1 MISSSTTWPV
11 SDTTFLDQE
20 ATTEDISTED
30 TVEYTSNTATHITE
44 TPTSSNLIV
53 GVTSVNI
60 PAKQNLK
67 PNDFDTIPLDNNIIL
82 EQIRSSNIVSNEIPQ
97 PEQNENLVTEQKL
110 KQMEVN
116 KKIQHKLLHDEMSR
130 LSNLD
135 TIFTQPTDHFV
146 PPLVMAKAR
155 ISDDMT
161 VLSLKEKHAQQ
172 MAEKH
177 LYKHNLFEH
186 VNITPPQTTTSDPK
200 STTADVSLVTEV
212 KQATVKVINNLKKDV
227 KSSVPKKYI
236 DKYNSLK
243 TKLWKTVDSKTQK
256 MEKIETHSTSQLS
269 STTKEIEITTAKIVN
284 EPKKDSEE
292 DSIMDLTVI
301 IKEPGSENGQ
311 KIFYSNHSNSLPTT
325 KLATNVT
332 DATLNE
338 NITNYPTTKIPVLTT
353 NPTTQDDSA
362 ASSTVT
368 LNHEIIKITVITDK
382 MNTEKSTPVVFE
394 VATLMPVFNNSTDEI
409 KDTQTSTTIR
419 YTSSPVISTTSLPEI
434 SSTSISTQHQQSDA
448 VTAINKELVPVTSAA
463 TTTENITAI
472 EKELTPSNEEETTHD
487 ITDTVTVATVKMVT
501 NIKDSENVPNNT
513 SLSVDLPANLTEVTE
528 KIDVFNHT
536 ERNDEESGQQE
547 SDVIDDYQSPLLSA
561 ANEPLH
567 RPNRSRRP
575 QTPPNRM
582 NKFNPFRI
590 LG

>member
-20 ATTEDISTED
+20 TTTEDISTED

-325 KLATNVT
+325 ELATNVT

-338 NITNYPTTKIPVLTT
+338 NITNYPTTKIPLLTT
-353 NPTTQDDSA
+353 NPATQDDSPA
-362 ASSTVT
+362 TPTVT

-419 YTSSPVISTTSLPEI
+419 YTSSPVITTTSLPEI
-434 SSTSISTQHQQSDA
+434 SSTGISTPRHQSDA
-448 VTAINKELVPVTSAA
+448 ITAINKELVPVTSVA
-463 TTTENITAI
+463 TTTENITAS
-472 EKELTPSNEEETTHD
+472 EKVLTSSNEEETTHD
-487 ITDTVTVATVKMVT
+487 ITATVTVATVKMLT
-501 NIKDSENVPNNT
+501 NIKDSENVPNNN
-513 SLSVDLPANLTEVTE
+513 SLSVDLTANLTEVAE

-536 ERNDEESGQQE
+536 ERIDEESGQQE

>member
-20 ATTEDISTED
+20 TTTEDISTED

-325 KLATNVT
+325 ELATNIT

-353 NPTTQDDSA
+353 NPATQDDSA
-362 ASSTVT
+362 ATPTVT

-409 KDTQTSTTIR
+409 KHTQTSTTIR
-419 YTSSPVISTTSLPEI
+419 YTSSPVITTTSLPEI
-434 SSTSISTQHQQSDA
+434 SSTGISTPRHQSDA
-448 VTAINKELVPVTSAA
+448 ITAINKELVPVTSVA
-463 TTTENITAI
+463 TTTENITASD
-472 EKELTPSNEEETTHD
+472 KVTSSNEEETTHD
-487 ITDTVTVATVKMVT
+487 MTDTVTVTTVKMLT
-501 NIKDSENVPNNT
+501 NIKDSENVPNNN
-513 SLSVDLPANLTEVTE
+513 SLSVDLTANLTEVAE

-536 ERNDEESGQQE
+536 ERIDEESGQQE

>member
-20 ATTEDISTED
+20 TTTEDISTED

-325 KLATNVT
+325 ELATNVT

-338 NITNYPTTKIPVLTT
+338 NITNYPTTKIPLLTT
-353 NPTTQDDSA
+353 NPATQDDSPA
-362 ASSTVT
+362 TPTVT

-409 KDTQTSTTIR
+409 KDTKTSTTIR
-419 YTSSPVISTTSLPEI
+419 YTSSPVITTTSLPEI
-434 SSTSISTQHQQSDA
+434 SSTGISTPRHQSDA
-448 VTAINKELVPVTSAA
+448 ITAINKELVPVTSVA
-463 TTTENITAI
+463 TTTENITAS
-472 EKELTPSNEEETTHD
+472 EKVLTSSNEEETTHD
-487 ITDTVTVATVKMVT
+487 ITATVTVATVKMLT
-501 NIKDSENVPNNT
+501 NIKDSENVPNNN
-513 SLSVDLPANLTEVTE
+513 SLSVDLTANLTEVAE

-536 ERNDEESGQQE
+536 ERIDEESGQQE

>member
-301 IKEPGSENGQ
+301 IKEPGSDNGQ

-325 KLATNVT
+325 ELATNVT

-338 NITNYPTTKIPVLTT
+338 NTTNYPTTKIPVLTT
-353 NPTTQDDSA
+353 NPATQDDSA
-362 ASSTVT
+362 PSSTVT

-419 YTSSPVISTTSLPEI
+419 YTSSPVISTTSLSEI
-434 SSTSISTQHQQSDA
+434 SSTSISSQHQQSDA

-472 EKELTPSNEEETTHD
+472 EKELTSSNEEETTHD

>member
-20 ATTEDISTED
+20 TTTEDISTED

-325 KLATNVT
+325 ELATNVT

-487 ITDTVTVATVKMVT
+487 ITDTATVATVKMVT

-528 KIDVFNHT
+528 K
-536 ERNDEESGQQE
+536 
-547 SDVIDDYQSPLLSA
+547 
-561 ANEPLH
+561 
-567 RPNRSRRP
+567 
-575 QTPPNRM
+575 
-582 NKFNPFRI
+582 
-590 LG
+590 